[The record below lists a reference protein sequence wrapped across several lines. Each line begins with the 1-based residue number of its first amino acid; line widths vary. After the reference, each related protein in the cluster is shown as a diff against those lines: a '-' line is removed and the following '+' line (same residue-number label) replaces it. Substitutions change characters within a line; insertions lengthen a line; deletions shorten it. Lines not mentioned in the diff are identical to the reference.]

1 MTRIS
6 GIRSTTEYGFTLVEL
21 VVIIMLVGFIAAVAA
36 PRFFGKSAFE
46 ERGVYDEVIAAA
58 RYAQKLAITNR
69 CTVRLTLNS
78 NGFTIRQSTSA
89 SVCGTGADTLA
100 VPHPGQCRSPAAGNN
115 YDCNTPAG
123 VSITLTFGTSPIVF
137 DSLGRTTDLV
147 TRTVQVGSKSFDI
160 VGGSGFVQ
168 VPP

>member
-1 MTRIS
+1 MTES
-6 GIRSTTEYGFTLVEL
+6 GFTLVEL
-21 VVIIMLVGFIAAVAA
+21 VAIIVLLGIIAAVAT
-36 PRFFGKSAFE
+36 PRFFDNSAFE
-46 ERGVYDEVIAAA
+46 ARGAYDEVIAAA

-69 CTVRLTLNS
+69 CTVKLTFSS
-78 NGFTIRQSTSA
+78 NRFTVTQSTSA

-115 YDCNTPAG
+115 YDCNMPAG
-123 VSITLTFGTSPIVF
+123 ISITLTAGTSPIVF
-137 DSLGRTTDLV
+137 DSLGRTTDSV
-147 TRTVQVGSKSFDI
+147 TRTVQVGGKSFDI